1 MSSSVSILRN
11 MVSFDKAEQFDGF
24 SKVVIIVSD
33 EIEYSAGTETGRTL
47 TLNCPWGTQ
56 EIANNI
62 LQSIKGF
69 QYQPMT
75 AENALVDPSVEI
87 GDGVSANGVY
97 SGVYSLET
105 KFNSNLPTTVSAPAD
120 EELYEEHTYVPKSER
135 EVTRKFLDFQ
145 SQFRIQD
152 GKISAEVS
160 ERKSDVSSLNS
171 KLTVQA
177 NQISTEIA
185 ERKSETSSLR
195 SSIIQES
202 NRITAEVQTRASET
216 ESLRSTM
223 DIQAGQITAKVNK
236 NDGNSS
242 TFGWAL
248 ETSSWR
254 IFSGSN
260 TVLKADKD
268 GLEVK
273 GVIRA
278 TSGEI
283 GGFKITSN
291 SLTYNSQTW
300 GGTNST
306 GIYLGPQGI
315 QCGSKENGVQI
326 TNNGYLYAEN
336 GEFRGSVRAGN
347 IQYGGNAGYFNG
359 GGISSSSILGDRM
372 VANTI
377 STAYTSSGIN
387 ASLGRAD
394 AAYNI
399 CTGITTAQKFISQ
412 ELTAT
417 GKASVGTLYIGGVS
431 VTKKSATFKDG
442 SGSYVTIS
450 YWG

>member
-1 MSSSVSILRN
+1 MSNSVNILRN

-33 EIEYSAGTETGRTL
+33 EIEYSAGAETGRTL

-87 GDGVSANGVY
+87 GDGISANGVY

-135 EVTRKFLDFQ
+135 EVTRKFLEFQ

-152 GKISAEVS
+152 GKISAEVA
-160 ERKSDVSSLNS
+160 ERKSDTKSIRATLE
-171 KLTVQA
+171 VQA
-177 NQISTEIA
+177 
-185 ERKSETSSLR
+185 
-195 SSIIQES
+195 
-202 NRITAEVQTRASET
+202 
-216 ESLRSTM
+216 
-223 DIQAGQITAKVNK
+223 DQITAKVNK
-236 NDGNSS
+236 NDGSSS

-248 ETSSWR
+248 ETASWR

-260 TVLKADKD
+260 TVLKADKN

-278 TSGEI
+278 TGGEI

-291 SLTYNSQTW
+291 SLTYNNQTW
-300 GGTNST
+300 GGTNT
-306 GIYLGPQGI
+306 NGIYIGPSGI
-315 QCGSKENGVQI
+315 QCGSDSNGVKI
-326 TNNGYLYAEN
+326 TSNGNLYAEN
-336 GEFRGSVRAGN
+336 GYFRGSVNAGN
-347 IQYGGNAGYFNG
+347 IQYGGDAGTLSG
-359 GGISSSSILGDRM
+359 RGISSGSISGNRLVGG
-372 VANTI
+372 TI
-377 STAYTSSGIN
+377 TTAYTSSGIN
-387 ASLGRAD
+387 AALNDGTW
-394 AAYNI
+394 AANILSGVQDYNVSI
-399 CTGITTAQKFISQ
+399 R
-412 ELTAT
+412 
-417 GKASVGTLYIGGVS
+417 VGTVS
-431 VTKKSATFKDG
+431 CLNLFQDGNGFSMKSATFKDYDG
-442 SGSYVTIS
+442 NNVTIK
-450 YWG
+450 YWGW

>member
-1 MSSSVSILRN
+1 MSSSVNIIRN

-33 EIEYSAGTETGRTL
+33 EIEYSAGTDTGRTL

-87 GDGVSANGVY
+87 GDGISANGVY

-135 EVTRKFLDFQ
+135 EVTRKFLEFQ

-152 GKISAEVS
+152 GKISAEVE
-160 ERKSDVSSLNS
+160 ERKSDTKSIRATLE
-171 KLTVQA
+171 VQA
-177 NQISTEIA
+177 
-185 ERKSETSSLR
+185 
-195 SSIIQES
+195 
-202 NRITAEVQTRASET
+202 
-216 ESLRSTM
+216 
-223 DIQAGQITAKVNK
+223 DQITAKVNK
-236 NDGNSS
+236 NDGSSS

-248 ETSSWR
+248 ETASWR

-260 TVLKADKD
+260 TVLKADKN

-291 SLTYNSQTW
+291 SLTYNNQTW
-300 GGTNST
+300 GGTNTT
-306 GIYLGPQGI
+306 GIYIGPSGI
-315 QCGSKENGVQI
+315 QLGKYFKVDSSGNLTAASG
-326 TNNGYLYAEN
+326 T
-336 GEFRGSVRAGN
+336 FTGSVNAGN
-347 IQYGGNAGYFNG
+347 IRYGGNYGTFNG
-359 GGISSSSILGDRM
+359 GGISSGSIYGNRLVGG
-372 VANTI
+372 TI
-377 STAYTSSGIN
+377 TRAYTNSGIN
-387 ASLGRAD
+387 AALDDGTW
-394 AAYNI
+394 AANLFSGVKDYSASI
-399 CTGITTAQKFISQ
+399 KIGTVSCTDLFQ
-412 ELTAT
+412 
-417 GKASVGTLYIGGVS
+417 GGYGFS
-431 VTKKSATFKDG
+431 TKSATIKDYYG
-442 SGSYVTIS
+442 DNITIR
-450 YWG
+450 YWGW

>member
-1 MSSSVSILRN
+1 MSSSVNILRN

-24 SKVVIIVSD
+24 SKVIIIVSD

-87 GDGVSANGVY
+87 GDGISVNGVY

-145 SQFRIQD
+145 SQFMIQD
-152 GKISAEVS
+152 GKISAEVE
-160 ERKSDVSSLNS
+160 ERKSDTKTIRATL
-171 KLTVQA
+171 
-177 NQISTEIA
+177 
-185 ERKSETSSLR
+185 
-195 SSIIQES
+195 
-202 NRITAEVQTRASET
+202 EV
-216 ESLRSTM
+216 
-223 DIQAGQITAKVNK
+223 QAGQITAKVNK

-248 ETSSWR
+248 ETASWR
-254 IFSGSN
+254 IFSGTN
-260 TVLKADKD
+260 TVLKADKN

-291 SLTYNSQTW
+291 SLTYNNQSW
-300 GGTNST
+300 GGTNT
-306 GIYLGPQGI
+306 NGIYIGPSGI
-315 QCGSKENGVQI
+315 QLGKN
-326 TNNGYLYAEN
+326 
-336 GEFRGSVRAGN
+336 FRVDAAGNLTAASGTFTGSVNAGN
-347 IQYGGNAGYFNG
+347 IRYGGSYGTFNG
-359 GGISSSSILGDRM
+359 GGISSGSIYGNRM

-377 STAYTSSGIN
+377 STAYTSTGIN
-387 ASLGRAD
+387 SSLGRAD
-394 AAYNI
+394 YSYNV
-399 CTGITTAQKFISQ
+399 CTGITTAKKIFANEIQSNGRLSGNKLFVGGYGVK
-412 ELTAT
+412 T
-417 GKASVGTLYIGGVS
+417 KSVS
-431 VTKKSATFKDG
+431 FKDQAG
-442 SGSYVTIS
+442 NTVNIN
-450 YWG
+450 YWGW

>member
-1 MSSSVSILRN
+1 MSSSVNILRN

-33 EIEYSAGTETGRTL
+33 EIEYSAGVDTGKTL

-87 GDGVSANGVY
+87 GDGISANGVY

-105 KFNSNLPTTVSAPAD
+105 KFNSNLPTTVSAPSD

-152 GKISAEVS
+152 GKISAEVE
-160 ERKSDVSSLNS
+160 ERKSD
-171 KLTVQA
+171 T
-177 NQISTEIA
+177 
-185 ERKSETSSLR
+185 KSIRATL
-195 SSIIQES
+195 
-202 NRITAEVQTRASET
+202 EV
-216 ESLRSTM
+216 
-223 DIQAGQITAKVNK
+223 QAGQITAKVNK
-236 NDGNSS
+236 NDGSSS

-248 ETSSWR
+248 ETASWR
-254 IFSGSN
+254 IFSGSS
-260 TVLKADKD
+260 TVLKADKN

-291 SLTYNSQTW
+291 SLTYNNQTW
-300 GGTNST
+300 GGTNT
-306 GIYLGPQGI
+306 NGIYIGPSGI
-315 QCGSKENGVQI
+315 QCGSDSNGVKI
-326 TNNGYLYAEN
+326 TSNGNLYAEN
-336 GEFRGSVRAGN
+336 GYFRGSVNAGN
-347 IQYGGNAGYFNG
+347 IQYGGNAGTLSG
-359 GGISSSSILGDRM
+359 RGISSGSISGNRLVGG
-372 VANTI
+372 TI
-377 STAYTSSGIN
+377 TTAYTSSGIN
-387 ASLGRAD
+387 AALNDGTW
-394 AAYNI
+394 AANILSGVQDYNVSI
-399 CTGITTAQKFISQ
+399 R
-412 ELTAT
+412 
-417 GKASVGTLYIGGVS
+417 VGTVS
-431 VTKKSATFKDG
+431 CLNLFQDGNGFSMKSATFKDYDG
-442 SGSYVTIS
+442 NNVTIK
-450 YWG
+450 YWGW

>member
-1 MSSSVSILRN
+1 MSSSVNISRN

-33 EIEYSAGTETGRTL
+33 EIEYSAGTDTGRTL

-56 EIANNI
+56 DIANNI

-120 EELYEEHTYVPKSER
+120 EELYEEHTYAPKSER

-152 GKISAEVS
+152 GKISAEVE
-160 ERKSDVSSLNS
+160 ERKSDTKTIRATL
-171 KLTVQA
+171 
-177 NQISTEIA
+177 
-185 ERKSETSSLR
+185 
-195 SSIIQES
+195 
-202 NRITAEVQTRASET
+202 EV
-216 ESLRSTM
+216 
-223 DIQAGQITAKVNK
+223 QAGQITAKVNK
-236 NDGNSS
+236 NDGSSS

-248 ETSSWR
+248 ETASWR

-260 TVLKADKD
+260 TVLKADKN

-283 GGFKITSN
+283 GGFTITSN
-291 SLTYNSQTW
+291 SLSYNNQTW

-306 GIYLGPQGI
+306 GIYIGPNGI
-315 QCGSKENGVQI
+315 QLGKNFKVDSAGNLTAASG
-326 TNNGYLYAEN
+326 TFSGY
-336 GEFRGSVRAGN
+336 VKAGN
-347 IQYGGNAGYFNG
+347 IQYGGSNGTLSGSALTGGSVYGGSGGAIAGRTLSTYNLT
-359 GGISSSSILGDRM
+359 GGI
-372 VANTI
+372 NT
-377 STAYTSSGIN
+377 
-387 ASLGRAD
+387 SLGYAD
-394 AAYNI
+394 YSNGVFGGWNTASNMNCSSLNVKSKNFTFDNRTCRLAQREIMAANGSPVWIKY
-399 CTGITTAQKFISQ
+399 ISW
-412 ELTAT
+412 
-417 GKASVGTLYIGGVS
+417 S
-431 VTKKSATFKDG
+431 
-442 SGSYVTIS
+442 
-450 YWG
+450 

>member
-1 MSSSVSILRN
+1 MSSSVNILRN

-24 SKVVIIVSD
+24 SKVIIIVSD
-33 EIEYSAGTETGRTL
+33 EVEYSAGTDTGRTL

-87 GDGVSANGVY
+87 GDGISANGVY

-105 KFNSNLPTTVSAPAD
+105 KFNSNLPATVSAPSD

-152 GKISAEVS
+152 GKISAEVE
-160 ERKSDVSSLNS
+160 ERKSDTKTIRATL
-171 KLTVQA
+171 
-177 NQISTEIA
+177 
-185 ERKSETSSLR
+185 
-195 SSIIQES
+195 
-202 NRITAEVQTRASET
+202 EV
-216 ESLRSTM
+216 
-223 DIQAGQITAKVNK
+223 QAGQITAKVNK
-236 NDGNSS
+236 NDGSSS

-248 ETSSWR
+248 ETASWR

-260 TVLKADKD
+260 TVLKADKN

-283 GGFKITSN
+283 GGFTITSN
-291 SLTYNSQTW
+291 SLTYNNQTW

-306 GIYLGPQGI
+306 GIYIGPSGI
-315 QCGSKENGVQI
+315 QLGKYFKVDSAGNLTAASG
-326 TNNGYLYAEN
+326 T
-336 GEFRGSVRAGN
+336 FTGSVNAGN
-347 IQYGGNAGYFNG
+347 IRYGGNYGTFNG
-359 GGISSSSILGDRM
+359 GGISSGSIYGNRM

-387 ASLGRAD
+387 DSLGRAD
-394 AAYNI
+394 YSYNVL
-399 CTGITTAQKFISQ
+399 TGVSIA
-412 ELTAT
+412 E
-417 GKASVGTLYIGGVS
+417 YIGCYKLAATTYVTTPRLLIGNYEVS
-431 VTKKSATFKDG
+431 RKSKSFTDG
-442 SGSYVTIS
+442 SGKTITIN
-450 YWG
+450 YWGY

>member
-1 MSSSVSILRN
+1 MSSSVNILRN
-11 MVSFDKAEQFDGF
+11 MGSFDKAEQFDGF

-33 EIEYSAGTETGRTL
+33 EIEYSAGTDTGRTL

-152 GKISAEVS
+152 GKISAEVE
-160 ERKSDVSSLNS
+160 ERKSDTKTIRATL
-171 KLTVQA
+171 
-177 NQISTEIA
+177 
-185 ERKSETSSLR
+185 
-195 SSIIQES
+195 
-202 NRITAEVQTRASET
+202 EV
-216 ESLRSTM
+216 
-223 DIQAGQITAKVNK
+223 QAGQITAKVNK
-236 NDGNSS
+236 NDGSSS

-248 ETSSWR
+248 ETASWR

-260 TVLKADKD
+260 TVLKADKN

-283 GGFKITSN
+283 GGFTITSN
-291 SLTYNSQTW
+291 SLTYNNQTW
-300 GGTNST
+300 GGTNT
-306 GIYLGPQGI
+306 NGIYIGPSGI
-315 QCGSKENGVQI
+315 QLG
-326 TNNGYLYAEN
+326 NNFKVDSAGNLTAASGTFSGY
-336 GEFRGSVRAGN
+336 VKAGN
-347 IQYGGNAGYFNG
+347 IQYGGSNGTLSGSALTGRSVYGGSGGAIAGSTLSTYNLS
-359 GGISSSSILGDRM
+359 GGI
-372 VANTI
+372 NT
-377 STAYTSSGIN
+377 
-387 ASLGRAD
+387 SLGYAD
-394 AAYNI
+394 WSYGALN
-399 CTGITTAQKFISQ
+399 GWNR
-412 ELTAT
+412 
-417 GKASVGTLYIGGVS
+417 VS
-431 VTKKSATFKDG
+431 LLSTNSIVTKSLEVNNRSVSWKIKSFVDG
-442 SGSYVTIS
+442 NGNKVSIYYLG
-450 YWG
+450 G

>member
-1 MSSSVSILRN
+1 MSSSVNILRN
-11 MVSFDKAEQFDGF
+11 MVSFDKAEQFDGY
-24 SKVVIIVSD
+24 SKVIIIVSD
-33 EIEYSAGTETGRTL
+33 EIEYSAGTDTGRTL

-87 GDGVSANGVY
+87 GDGISANGVY

-135 EVTRKFLDFQ
+135 EVTRKFLEFQ

-152 GKISAEVS
+152 GKISAEVE
-160 ERKSDVSSLNS
+160 ERKSDTKSIRATLE
-171 KLTVQA
+171 VQA
-177 NQISTEIA
+177 
-185 ERKSETSSLR
+185 
-195 SSIIQES
+195 
-202 NRITAEVQTRASET
+202 
-216 ESLRSTM
+216 
-223 DIQAGQITAKVNK
+223 DQITAKVNK
-236 NDGNSS
+236 NDGSSS

-248 ETSSWR
+248 ETASWR

-260 TVLKADKD
+260 TVMKADKN

-291 SLTYNSQTW
+291 SLTYNNQTW

-306 GIYLGPQGI
+306 GIYIGPNGI
-315 QCGSKENGVQI
+315 QLGKSFKVDSMGNLTAYSGTFEGMVSAQNIKYGE
-326 TNNGYLYAEN
+326 NNGGYFSGA
-336 GEFRGSVRAGN
+336 GISIGSISGG
-347 IQYGGNAGYFNG
+347 YGGQIAG
-359 GGISSSSILGDRM
+359 
-372 VANTI
+372 
-377 STAYTSSGIN
+377 STLSTVNMSSGIN
-387 ASLGRAD
+387 TSLGYAD
-394 AAYNI
+394 WAYGALNGWNIIDSIGCYTLAASTY
-399 CTGITTAQKFISQ
+399 ITTPRLLISSWEVYRQ
-412 ELTAT
+412 SISFVD
-417 GKASVGTLYIGGVS
+417 GNGT
-431 VTKKSATFKDG
+431 TR
-442 SGSYVTIS
+442 TIK
-450 YWG
+450 YWGW

>member
-1 MSSSVSILRN
+1 MSSSVNILRN

-87 GDGVSANGVY
+87 GDGISANGVY

-152 GKISAEVS
+152 GKISAEVE
-160 ERKSDVSSLNS
+160 ERKSD
-171 KLTVQA
+171 T
-177 NQISTEIA
+177 
-185 ERKSETSSLR
+185 KS
-195 SSIIQES
+195 I
-202 NRITAEVQTRASET
+202 RATLE
-216 ESLRSTM
+216 
-223 DIQAGQITAKVNK
+223 IQAGQITAKVNK
-236 NDGNSS
+236 NDGSSS

-248 ETSSWR
+248 ETASWR

-260 TVLKADKD
+260 TVLKADKN

-291 SLTYNSQTW
+291 SLTYNNQTW

-306 GIYLGPQGI
+306 GIYIGPSGI
-315 QCGSKENGVQI
+315 QLGKNFKVDSAGNLSAASGTFSGNV
-326 TNNGYLYAEN
+326 Y
-336 GEFRGSVRAGN
+336 AGN
-347 IQYGGNAGYFNG
+347 IQYGGSAGYMSG
-359 GGISSSSILGDRM
+359 GGISSGSISGNRL
-372 VANTI
+372 VANTV

-387 ASLGRAD
+387 SSLGRAD
-394 AAYNI
+394 SAYNVVMGYSKFGSMTGSYLGATNI
-399 CTGITTAQKFISQ
+399 SLNGNPLKCTQITYKN
-412 ELTAT
+412 
-417 GKASVGTLYIGGVS
+417 
-431 VTKKSATFKDG
+431 G
-442 SGSYVTIS
+442 SGNTSVLNVVVWS
-450 YWG
+450 